1 MPCLAVKLISNFE
14 SSISNSSIVDST
26 IFLGKNA
33 STLGG
38 LTEWIRYHPEAL
50 VLIERVPIIPLM
62 FSDVM
67 ALRIIKD
74 GTSPF
79 NLKDISLVFSLMV

>member
-1 MPCLAVKLISNFE
+1 M
-14 SSISNSSIVDST
+14 
-26 IFLGKNA
+26 
-33 STLGG
+33 
-38 LTEWIRYHPEAL
+38 TEWIRYHPEAL